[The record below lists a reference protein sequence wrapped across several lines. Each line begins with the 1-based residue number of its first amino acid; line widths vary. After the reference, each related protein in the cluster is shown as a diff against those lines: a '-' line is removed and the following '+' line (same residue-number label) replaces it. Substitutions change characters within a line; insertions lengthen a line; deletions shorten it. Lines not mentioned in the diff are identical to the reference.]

1 MLRLSF
7 SFGTHPPNPELGLVV
22 TTRCLTWGAFWAPH
36 VPIAL
41 QSETFTANPS
51 KMKAVR
57 VLSHFIYI
65 LPSTYIGECENFVMR
80 ILCLHM
86 LFESTSILFDST
98 FVLSFEAT

>member
-7 SFGTHPPNPELGLVV
+7 SFGTHPPNPELDSWLPLVV
-22 TTRCLTWGAFWAPH
+22 SPGGAFWAPH

-41 QSETFTANPS
+41 QSETFTTNPS

-65 LPSTYIGECENFVMR
+65 LPLTYIGECENFVMR

-86 LFESTSILFDST
+86 FFESTSILFDST